1 MVEQCWGKKCW
12 GKKCTGGLAKLVAVV
27 CFALV
32 CGATAEFGTVPA
44 GAQTPPNKTDIRS
57 YKGLL
62 SSTIRE
68 DIEETRRLL
77 ASGADPNLADDNGRT
92 ALIVAAHR
100 GLQDIARLLVKG
112 GADPRA
118 KDKQRYDIITIAAVN
133 NDVGF
138 MKLAFQLGSDPKAIT
153 SPYDGTALIAAA
165 HLGHDKIV
173 AELIMAGAP
182 LDHVNNLGMTALI
195 EAVVLG
201 DGGANHQATVRLL
214 LDAGANPNLA
224 DRKGTSPIGLAKARH
239 YSAMAELIERAG
251 GR

>member
-1 MVEQCWGKKCW
+1 MLRGRSTFKARSNAGRVTVAACVAAALWGAA
-12 GKKCTGGLAKLVAVV
+12 TMPPLTRAVV
-27 CFALV
+27 
-32 CGATAEFGTVPA
+32 
-44 GAQTPPNKTDIRS
+44 AQTPPNKTDIRS

-68 DIEETRRLL
+68 ELEETRRLL
-77 ASGADPNLADDNGRT
+77 ASGSDPNIADDNGRT
-92 ALIVAAHR
+92 PLIVAAHR
-100 GLQDIARLLVKG
+100 GLKDIARALVKG

-118 KDKQRYDIITIAAVN
+118 QDKQRYDIITIAAVN
-133 NDVGF
+133 DDVAF
-138 MKLAFQLGSDPKAIT
+138 LKLAIELGADPKAIT

-165 HLGHDKIV
+165 HLGHHRVV

-195 EAVVLG
+195 EAIVLG
-201 DGGANHQATVRLL
+201 NGGPNHQATVKLL

-224 DRKGTSPIGLAKARH
+224 DRSGATPLALAKGRR
-239 YSAMAELIERAG
+239 YTAMVEMIAKAG